1 MKSCPD
7 ANFNQLNAYNIVIVS
22 ISHYISSIIMKIG
35 IACYPTYGGSGVIA
49 AELGKA
55 LAERGHQIHFISYA
69 MPIRLD
75 GYMGNIVFHEVE
87 ISNYPLFDFPLYTPA
102 LASKIVEV
110 TKFEQLD
117 ILHAHYAIP
126 HATSAYLAK
135 QILGNDKLKIVTTL
149 HGTDITLVGLEPS
162 YLPVMKFSIER
173 SDGVTAVSR
182 FLREKTLT
190 SYNIEKD
197 IHVIPNFVDTRKYQ
211 RIDSENIRKSF
222 APNGEKVL
230 IHVSNFRAV
239 KRVLDVVRIFNLVRQ
254 KIPAK
259 LLLVG
264 DGPDRSSCEQLA
276 RELGVMEDVKFLG
289 KQIELVCL
297 LSASDLFLIPSQ
309 SESFG
314 LSALEAMACEI
325 PVIASSVGGLPELV
339 QHGETGYI
347 AEIGDI
353 DRMAKYAV
361 DLLKNDAKYK
371 LFSQACRKRAVQS
384 FDSTKVIDMY
394 EDYYEQVLSTQTVF
408 PEK

>member
-1 MKSCPD
+1 M
-7 ANFNQLNAYNIVIVS
+7 FQFLITFVRG
-22 ISHYISSIIMKIG
+22 IMKIG
-35 IACYPTYGGSGVIA
+35 IACYPTYGGSGVVA

-55 LAERGHQIHFISYA
+55 LAEKGHKIHFISYA

-75 GYMGNIVFHEVE
+75 GFMGNIVFHEVE

-135 QILGNDKLKIVTTL
+135 QILGDNRLKIVTTL

-162 YLPVMKFSIER
+162 YLPVMKFSIEQ

-190 SYNIEKD
+190 NYHIEKD
-197 IHVIPNFVDTRKYQ
+197 IQVIPNFVDTGKYQ
-211 RIDSENIRKSF
+211 RIETTKIRKSM

-230 IHVSNFRAV
+230 IHVSNFRPV
-239 KRVLDVVRIFNLVRQ
+239 KRVPDVVRIFNLVRQ

-264 DGPDRSSCEQLA
+264 DGPDRSYCEQLV
-276 RELGVMEDVKFLG
+276 RELDIIQDVKFLG
-289 KQIELVCL
+289 KQSELVCL
-297 LSASDLFLIPSQ
+297 LSSSDLFLIPSQ

-325 PVIASSVGGLPELV
+325 PVVASSVGGLPELV
-339 QHGETGYI
+339 LHGETGYI

-353 DRMAKYAV
+353 ERMARYAI
-361 DLLKNDAKYK
+361 DLLSNEAKYK
-371 LFSQACRKRAVQS
+371 LFAAASRKRAVQS
-384 FDSTKVIDMY
+384 FDSAKVIDLY
-394 EDYYEQVLSTQTVF
+394 EHYYEQILSERPVLT
-408 PEK
+408 E